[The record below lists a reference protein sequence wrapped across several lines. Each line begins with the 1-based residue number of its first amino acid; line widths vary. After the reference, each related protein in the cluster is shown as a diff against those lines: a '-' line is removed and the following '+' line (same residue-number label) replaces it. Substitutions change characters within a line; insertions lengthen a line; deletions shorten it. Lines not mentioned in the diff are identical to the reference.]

1 MYKRVVLAATAD
13 ADDRT
18 QMEGK
23 KKMWSGE
30 SNDSQHTTITSLKV
44 T

>member
-18 QMEGK
+18 QMEEK
-23 KKMWSGE
+23 RKCE
-30 SNDSQHTTITSLKV
+30 VASQMTLNTLQ
-44 T
+44 